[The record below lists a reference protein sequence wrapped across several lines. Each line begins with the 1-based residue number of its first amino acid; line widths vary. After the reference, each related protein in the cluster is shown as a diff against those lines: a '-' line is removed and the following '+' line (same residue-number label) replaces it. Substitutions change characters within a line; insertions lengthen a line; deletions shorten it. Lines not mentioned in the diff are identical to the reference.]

1 LTTYPRIYIKLLTAT
16 VPILSSTLL
25 ATNRKLDM
33 KIRQV
38 GEVVAPTKLTPWRT
52 VFDQA
57 GVTSEVLE
65 FPYAGS
71 GTESD
76 PYVIQWIPNDPRNPM
91 LWSRPRKWFITM
103 MVSLT
108 TLAVALLSSAYTG
121 GIREIIQ
128 EFRISQTVA
137 TLGVSLFVLG
147 FAIGPLLWAPLSEL
161 FGRQFLFIS
170 TYAALTAFNAG
181 CAGANNT
188 QTLLVLRFF
197 AGAFGSSP
205 LANSGGVIADMF
217 PAAERGLAMALF
229 AAAPFLGPV
238 LGPIIGGFLG
248 EAAGWRWVMGFLAAF
263 SGALWLLGTAL
274 VPETYA
280 PYILRKRATKL
291 SKITGKSFVS
301 KMENEQ
307 GKVNLAESFKT
318 ALLRPWVLLF
328 WEPIVLLL
336 SLYMAAIY
344 GILYMLFAAF
354 PIVYQHERGWSQG
367 IGGLAFLGIM
377 VGMIFAV
384 IYSIPDN
391 GRYQRVQASSN
402 GVAPPEARLPP
413 AMVGGIAIPIG
424 LFWFAW
430 TNQTSIHWVV
440 SIAAGIPF
448 GFGMVLLF
456 LSVMNYLIDAYTIF
470 AASVLAASA
479 VVRSCF
485 GAAFPLFT
493 SYMYAD
499 LGTNWASSIPAF
511 LALACVPFPFLF
523 YTYGGTIRSRCKF
536 AAQSEAFMAR
546 LRAADSSGSEDEEPE
561 ETDRSSGAESN
572 KEKTSDGRTHSDQ
585 KSPRRHSSASGQGVS
600 AHRRSYD
607 GNPYNIDRVNT
618 RESFAGR

>member
-1 LTTYPRIYIKLLTAT
+1 MEAK
-16 VPILSSTLL
+16 
-25 ATNRKLDM
+25 
-33 KIRQV
+33 QG
-38 GEVVAPTKLTPWRT
+38 GEVVAPTKLSFWRT
-52 VFDQA
+52 VADQA
-57 GVTSEVLE
+57 GVTSEVLNY
-65 FPYAGS
+65 PYAGS

-76 PYVIQWIPNDPRNPM
+76 PYVIQWIPEDPRNPM
-91 LWSRPRKWFITM
+91 LWSRPKRWFITM

-121 GIREIIQ
+121 GIRDIIQ
-128 EFRISQTVA
+128 EFKISQTVA

-161 FGRQFLFIS
+161 FGRQYLFIG
-170 TYAALTAFNAG
+170 TYAILTAFNAG
-181 CAGANNT
+181 CAGANSAE
-188 QTLLVLRFF
+188 TLIVLRFF

-248 EAAGWRWVMGFLAAF
+248 EAAGWRWVMGFLATF
-263 SGALWLLGTAL
+263 SGTLWLLGTAL

-280 PYILRKRATKL
+280 PYILRQRAVKL
-291 SKITGKSFVS
+291 SKITGKNYVS
-301 KMENEQ
+301 KMEHEQ
-307 GKVNLAESFKT
+307 GKINLAESFKT
-318 ALLRPWVLLF
+318 ALLRPWILLF
-328 WEPIVLLL
+328 REPIVLLL
-336 SLYMAAIY
+336 SLYMAIIY
-344 GILYMLFAAF
+344 GTLYMLFAAF
-354 PIVYQHERGWSQG
+354 PIVYQQERGWSQG

-377 VGMIFAV
+377 VGMVFAI
-384 IYSIPDN
+384 IYTIPDN
-391 GRYQRVQASSN
+391 ERYQRVQAKNN

-413 AMVGGIAIPIG
+413 AMVGCIAVPIG

-456 LSVMNYLIDAYTIF
+456 LSIMNYLIDAYTIF
-470 AASVLAASA
+470 AASVLAANS
-479 VVRSCF
+479 VIRSCF

-523 YTYGGTIRSRCKF
+523 YRYGGAIRSRCKF
-536 AAQSEAFMAR
+536 SAQSEAFIAR
-546 LRAADSSGSEDEEPE
+546 FREADCSRSEEKEPEQTDSSEAADNNEEIS
-561 ETDRSSGAESN
+561 DRRA
-572 KEKTSDGRTHSDQ
+572 HSDQ
-585 KSPRRHSSASGQGVS
+585 KRHRRHSSVSDAAAST
-600 AHRRSYD
+600 HRRSYD

-618 RESFAGR
+618 RESFGAK

>member
-1 LTTYPRIYIKLLTAT
+1 METK
-16 VPILSSTLL
+16 
-25 ATNRKLDM
+25 
-33 KIRQV
+33 QG
-38 GEVVAPTKLTPWRT
+38 GEVVAPTKLSYWRT
-52 VFDQA
+52 VADQA
-57 GVTSEVLE
+57 GVTSEVLNY
-65 FPYAGS
+65 PYAGS

-76 PYVIQWIPNDPRNPM
+76 PYLIQWIPKDPRNPM
-91 LWSRPRKWFITM
+91 LWSRPKKWFITM

-128 EFRISQTVA
+128 EFKISQIVA

-161 FGRQFLFIS
+161 FGRQYLFIG
-170 TYAALTAFNAG
+170 TYAVLTAFNAG
-181 CAGANNT
+181 CAGANNAT
-188 QTLLVLRFF
+188 TLIVLRFF

-248 EAAGWRWVMGFLAAF
+248 QAAGWRWVMGFLAAF
-263 SGALWLLGTAL
+263 SGTLWLLGTVL

-280 PYILRKRATKL
+280 PCLLRQRAAKL
-291 SKITGKSFVS
+291 SKMTGKNYVS
-301 KMENEQ
+301 KMEHEQ

-318 ALLRPWVLLF
+318 ALLRPWILLF
-328 WEPIVLLL
+328 REPIVLLL
-336 SLYMAAIY
+336 SLYMAIIY
-344 GILYMLFAAF
+344 GTLYMLFAAF
-354 PIVYQHERGWSQG
+354 PIVYQQERGWSQG

-377 VGMIFAV
+377 VGMVFAI
-384 IYSIPDN
+384 IYTIPEN
-391 GRYQRVQASSN
+391 GRYQRVQANNN

-413 AMVGGIAIPIG
+413 AMVGCIAVPIG

-456 LSVMNYLIDAYTIF
+456 LSIMNYLIDAYTIF
-470 AASVLAASA
+470 AASVLAANS
-479 VVRSCF
+479 VIRSCF

-523 YTYGGTIRSRCKF
+523 YKYGGLIRSRCKF

-546 LRAADSSGSEDEEPE
+546 LREADSSESEEKEPE
-561 ETDRSSGAESN
+561 QTDSSEPVDP
-572 KEKTSDGRTHSDQ
+572 KEENSDRHGHSDQ
-585 KSPRRHSSASGQGVS
+585 KRHRRHSSVSDAAAST
-600 AHRRSYD
+600 RRGSYD

-618 RESFAGR
+618 RQSFGTK